1 MRTHNVQWSI
11 NHKSTQPKT
20 TTVSTMINIL
30 LRLLSLPVTKLWM
43 LLTPHAQ
50 VLVHWLMK
58 KKPPFFFTPFSS
70 LFSHAHNEL
79 LRMLSR
85 SHDRLTNSTVNQLAL
100 QVVMHTRTDD
110 GLLYLNPPKH
120 LSCTHAYLTPS
131 FCEAVLSVSF
141 FVTSFD
147 AGSFFPWSPQ
157 HSINQHTPSRSA
169 SLYSP
174 SFSATLKTP
183 SLSNSQYIPS
193 FSSRRNTPHF
203 LRHGLI
209 KAAHRAT
216 GITIQ
221 VTQTISLS
229 TAPCTSLWSHD
240 PHGPLYRQYS
250 PTSYSNLG
258 SNRKRNTIY
267 GRRLDFDVSRCSS
280 QSYNV
285 SAAPLSCWKVFS
297 LPLMS
302 SEWLVNSTINKRT
315 SFSTNI
321 FHVNVSTWNT
331 RYKWNTCCF
340 LRSYKSLLKKTESKY
355 VRNCYLALSLPYLHC
370 PFVATFNTPVLS
382 TLVLS

>member
-1 MRTHNVQWSI
+1 
-11 NHKSTQPKT
+11 
-20 TTVSTMINIL
+20 
-30 LRLLSLPVTKLWM
+30 M
-43 LLTPHAQ
+43 LFTPHAQ

-79 LRMLSR
+79 LRIL
-85 SHDRLTNSTVNQLAL
+85 LTNSTVNQLAL

-110 GLLYLNPPKH
+110 GLLYL
-120 LSCTHAYLTPS
+120 SCTHAYLTPS

-141 FVTSFD
+141 FTTSLD

-229 TAPCTSLWSHD
+229 TAPCTIVCDHMILTARYI
-240 PHGPLYRQYS
+240 GNS

-267 GRRLDFDVSRCSS
+267 GRRLDFDVSRCSR

-285 SAAPLSCWKVFS
+285 SAAPLSC
-297 LPLMS
+297 
-302 SEWLVNSTINKRT
+302 
-315 SFSTNI
+315 
-321 FHVNVSTWNT
+321 
-331 RYKWNTCCF
+331 
-340 LRSYKSLLKKTESKY
+340 
-355 VRNCYLALSLPYLHC
+355 
-370 PFVATFNTPVLS
+370 
-382 TLVLS
+382 